1 MEITQEII
9 KKTAEMI
16 RGNLNDYRD
25 QINQAYSEN
34 DEILEIGLKA
44 RYSFLKGNFKIQ
56 TNINFVTDRIKDKS
70 VAYWDPDQ
78 MQIFDGPPPD
88 PEQSE

>member
-1 MEITQEII
+1 MEITEEII

-25 QINQAYSEN
+25 QINEAYSEN

-56 TNINFVTDRIKDKS
+56 TNINFVTDRIKDNS
-70 VAYWDPDQ
+70 VAYWDPNQ
-78 MQIFDGPPPD
+78 MQMFDGTP
-88 PEQSE
+88 PEQAE